1 MLLLIKNQNIT
12 MIRFLFF
19 FYPIFILAQ
28 NIDMYISLID
38 EGQTSSVKEKLPEL
52 ISKYPN
58 SAGVIYLQALLTR
71 DGMKSL
77 DLYNEI
83 IEKFPRS
90 SFSDDASVK
99 LGEYFYARGLYSQA
113 CKSLSQFPRKHPRY
127 HDMQRVIDLLVSS
140 FQAVGQ
146 NDSAKYYLSIYQGMF
161 PYLDVDKY
169 GINTSNLNPPISQKE
184 KFSDKRS
191 PYVIQI
197 GAFSSLKNAKRLKL
211 QANQIGHEVEI
222 VQVET
227 KDRTLNAV
235 RVIRYNTKNAAEK
248 VGQNIK
254 RKLGVDYRVLYRP
267 IKG

>member
-1 MLLLIKNQNIT
+1 MIK
-12 MIRFLFF
+12 FLFF
-19 FYPIFILAQ
+19 IFPIYILGQ

-38 EGQTSSVKEKLPEL
+38 EGQINSVKEKLPEL

-58 SAGVIYLQALLTR
+58 SAGVIYLQALLTK

-77 DLYNEI
+77 DLYNLI

-90 SFSDDASVK
+90 SFSDDASAK

-127 HDMQRVIDLLVSS
+127 HDMQKIIDLLVSS

-146 NDSAKYYLSIYQGMF
+146 NDSAKYYISIYQGMF
-161 PYLDVDKY
+161 PYLDVEKY
-169 GINTSNLNPPISQKE
+169 GFSSSNLNKPNTQKE
-184 KFSDKRS
+184 EKSNKRS

-197 GAFSSLKNAKRLKL
+197 GAFGSLKNANRLKL
-211 QANQIGHEVEI
+211 QANQIGYKVEI
-222 VQVET
+222 VKVET
-227 KDRTLNAV
+227 NDRTLNAV
-235 RVIRYNTKNAAEK
+235 RVIRYNSKTSAEK

>member
-1 MLLLIKNQNIT
+1 MLSLIKNQKIA
-12 MIRFLFF
+12 MIRFFF
-19 FYPIFILAQ
+19 FFFPIFIVAQ

-38 EGQTSSVKEKLPEL
+38 EGQMNSVKEKLPEL

-77 DLYNEI
+77 DLYNLI
-83 IEKFPRS
+83 IEKFPKS

-113 CKSLSQFPRKHPRY
+113 CRSLSQFPRKHPRY

-161 PYLDVDKY
+161 PYLDVEKY
-169 GINTSNLNPPISQKE
+169 GINTTDFSTPSAQKE
-184 KFSDKRS
+184 QSRNKKY

-197 GAFSSLKNAKRLKL
+197 GAFSSLKNANRLKL
-211 QANQIGHEVEI
+211 QANQIGHEVEV

-235 RVIRYNTKNAAEK
+235 RVVRYNSKTAAEK
-248 VGQNIK
+248 AGQNIK

-267 IKG
+267 KNG

>member
-1 MLLLIKNQNIT
+1 MLLLIKYQKIT
-12 MIRFLFF
+12 MIKYIFVIF
-19 FYPIFILAQ
+19 PILSFGQ

-38 EGQTSSVKEKLPEL
+38 EGQINSVKEKLPEL

-58 SAGVIYLQALLTR
+58 NAGVIYLQALLTK

-77 DLYNEI
+77 DLYKMI
-83 IEKFPRS
+83 IEKFPKS
-90 SFSDDASVK
+90 SFSGDATVK
-99 LGEYFYARGLYSQA
+99 LGEYFYARGLYSQS
-113 CKSLSQFPRKHPRY
+113 CKILSQFPRKHARF

-146 NDSAKYYLSIYQGMF
+146 SDSAQYYISIYQGMF
-161 PYLDVDKY
+161 PHLDVEKY
-169 GINTSNLNPPISQKE
+169 GINNTSVSALHNK
-184 KFSDKRS
+184 KDKYSNKQS

-211 QANQIGHEVEI
+211 QANQIGYKVEI
-222 VQVET
+222 VQVDT

-235 RVIRYNTKNAAEK
+235 RVVRYNSKTTAEK
-248 VGQNIK
+248 TGQNIK

-267 IKG
+267 ING

>member
-1 MLLLIKNQNIT
+1 MIK
-12 MIRFLFF
+12 FLFF
-19 FYPIFILAQ
+19 IFPIFILCQ

-38 EGQTSSVKEKLPEL
+38 EGQENSVKEKLPEL

-58 SAGVIYLQALLTR
+58 SAGVIYLKALLTK
-71 DGMKSL
+71 DGMKSI
-77 DLYNEI
+77 DLYNLL
-83 IEKFPRS
+83 IEKFPKS
-90 SFSDDASVK
+90 SFSDDAYVK

-113 CKSLSQFPRKHPRY
+113 CRSLSQFPRKFPRY

-146 NDSAKYYLSIYQGMF
+146 KDSAQYYLSIYQGMF
-161 PYLDVDKY
+161 PYLDVEKY
-169 GINTSNLNPPISQKE
+169 GIKTSDVNSPSTQENQYSH
-184 KFSDKRS
+184 KRF

-197 GAFSSLKNAKRLKL
+197 GAFSSLKNANRLKL
-211 QANQIGHEVEI
+211 QVNQIGHEVQI

-235 RVIRYNTKNAAEK
+235 RVVRYKSKTAAEK

-254 RKLGVDYRVLYRP
+254 RKLGVDFRVLYRP

>member
-1 MLLLIKNQNIT
+1 MLLLIKYQKSS
-12 MIRFLFF
+12 MIRYIYLIF
-19 FYPIFILAQ
+19 PILICGQ

-38 EGQTSSVKEKLPEL
+38 EGQINAVKEKLPEL
-52 ISKYPN
+52 ITKYPN
-58 SAGVIYLQALLTR
+58 NAGVIYLQALLTK

-77 DLYNEI
+77 DLYKLI
-83 IEKFPRS
+83 IEKFPKS

-113 CKSLSQFPRKHPRY
+113 CRSLSQFPRKHPRFY
-127 HDMQRVIDLLVSS
+127 DMQRVIDLLVGS

-161 PYLDVDKY
+161 PYLDIEKY
-169 GINTSNLNPPISQKE
+169 GINTSNLNTPVTQKE
-184 KFSDKRS
+184 KHSTKQS
-191 PYVIQI
+191 SYVIQI
-197 GAFSSLKNAKRLKL
+197 GAFSSLTNANRLKL

-227 KDRTLNAV
+227 NDRTLNAV
-235 RVIRYNTKNAAEK
+235 RVVRYNSKTAAEK
-248 VGQNIK
+248 VGQDIK

-267 IKG
+267 VKG

>member
-1 MLLLIKNQNIT
+1 MTK
-12 MIRFLFF
+12 FS
-19 FYPIFILAQ
+19 FYIFPIFIFSQ

-38 EGQTSSVKEKLPEL
+38 EGQEESVKEKLPEL
-52 ISKYPN
+52 VSKYPN

-83 IEKFPRS
+83 IEKFPKS
-90 SFSDDASVK
+90 SFSDDSHVK

-113 CKSLSQFPRKHPRY
+113 CRSLSQFPRKHPRY

-146 NDSAKYYLSIYQGMF
+146 NDSVKYYLSIYQGMF
-161 PYLDVDKY
+161 PYLDVEKY
-169 GINTSNLNPPISQKE
+169 GINNSNFNPSIIQKE
-184 KFSDKRS
+184 IQSNKRS

-211 QANQIGHEVEI
+211 QVNQIGHEVEI

-227 KDRTLNAV
+227 KDRILNAV
-235 RVIRYNTKNAAEK
+235 RVVRYNSKTAAEK

>member
-1 MLLLIKNQNIT
+1 
-12 MIRFLFF
+12 MIRILFVIF
-19 FYPIFILAQ
+19 PILIQGQ

-58 SAGVIYLQALLTR
+58 NAGVIYLQALLTK

-77 DLYNEI
+77 DLYKII
-83 IEKFPRS
+83 IEKFPKS
-90 SFSDDASVK
+90 NFSDDATVK

-113 CKSLSQFPRKHPRY
+113 CKSLSQFPRKHPRFNE
-127 HDMQRVIDLLVSS
+127 MQRVIDILVSS

-161 PYLDVDKY
+161 PYLDVEKY
-169 GINTSNLNPPISQKE
+169 GINTASFNTPSSKKE
-184 KFSDKRS
+184 KYINKQL

-211 QANQIGHEVEI
+211 QANQIEYQVEI

-235 RVIRYNTKNAAEK
+235 RVVRYNSKTAAEK

-267 IKG
+267 ING